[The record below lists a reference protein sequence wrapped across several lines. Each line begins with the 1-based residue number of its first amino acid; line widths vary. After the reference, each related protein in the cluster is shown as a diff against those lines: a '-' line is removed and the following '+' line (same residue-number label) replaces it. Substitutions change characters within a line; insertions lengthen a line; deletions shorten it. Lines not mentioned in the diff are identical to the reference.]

1 MADRKI
7 SEIELATKLVTG
19 GRRDALTGGRV
30 VNAPVWRASTH
41 LYRDVAA
48 LAAAVPA
55 DDERDFFYGRR
66 GSPTQWSLE
75 EALTGLE
82 PGAHGTMLYP
92 SGSAAVS
99 CALLSVLRPGDIL
112 LMSDNA
118 YDPSRSF
125 ADGFLKDFGVETRF
139 FDPTK
144 PEAIADKFCENTRA
158 ILLESPGSLTFE
170 ICDVPA
176 ICKAA
181 KSFNAR
187 REIITLLDNTWA
199 TPLLFSAL
207 EKGVDMSILAAT
219 KYVVGHSDVMIGSVT
234 THERLWKKL
243 RGTARQ
249 LGQVVSPDDAYLAA
263 RGLRTMGVRLKA
275 QGAAALEIAH
285 WLGQQDLVHSVLHP
299 ALPNCPGHD
308 IWQRDFAGASGLFS
322 FVIHGGREKAAAIVD
337 ALDLFGIGYSWGGFE
352 SLALPVFP
360 ENYRSATKWDAS
372 NAVIRLNI
380 GLEDTADLIA
390 DLKRAFAAA
399 GAVG

>member
-1 MADRKI
+1 MAEEND
-7 SEIELATKLVTG
+7 SELAVATKLVTG
-19 GRRDALTGGRV
+19 GRRNALTGGRV

-75 EALTGLE
+75 EALTALE

-99 CALLSVLRPGDIL
+99 CALLSVLRPGDVL

-125 ADGFLKDFGVETRF
+125 AGGLLKDFGVETRF
-139 FDPTK
+139 FDPMK
-144 PEAIADKFCENTRA
+144 PDDITGKFCENTRA

-170 ICDVPA
+170 VCDIPA

-181 KSFNAR
+181 KAYQAN

-234 THERLWKKL
+234 THERLWKTL
-243 RGTARQ
+243 RRTARQ

-285 WLGQQDLVHSVLHP
+285 WLKQQDIVRDVLHP
-299 ALPNCPGHD
+299 AFPNCPGHE
-308 IWQRDFAGASGLFS
+308 IWQRDFSGSSGLFS
-322 FVIHGGREKAAAIVD
+322 FVIDGGRGKAAAIID

-360 ENYRSATKWDAS
+360 ENYRSATQWDGA
-372 NAVIRLNI
+372 NAVIRVNI
-380 GLEDTADLIA
+380 GLEDTADLIN
-390 DLKRAFAAA
+390 DLTQAFARVRDAE
-399 GAVG
+399 